1 MMTQF
6 TVPQFIDAEDKI
18 LGPITVRQ
26 FVILLVAGL
35 FATLFYKFFDFTLFL
50 LTGAPLLIASGIL
63 AFLKVNG
70 VSVHFFALN
79 LIQTFRRPQLRVW
92 DKTVTNQQ
100 LREHLKPDVM
110 PSPLPMARKAPLL
123 RSHIQDLSLLVNT
136 GGMFNPDEEA

>member
-100 LREHLKPDVM
+100 LRERLKPDA
-110 PSPLPMARKAPLL
+110 ARKAPLM